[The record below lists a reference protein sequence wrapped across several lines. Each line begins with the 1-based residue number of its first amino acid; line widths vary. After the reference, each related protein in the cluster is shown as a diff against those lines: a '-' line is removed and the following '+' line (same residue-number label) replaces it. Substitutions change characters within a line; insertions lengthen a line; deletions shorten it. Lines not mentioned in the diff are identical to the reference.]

1 MKQFKLWF
9 WLDILQVHRSASN
22 KMDLSPDIDPT
33 EISRILKST
42 TLTTQISYYL
52 DNQMIGINSLEAVKY
67 TNELKKTIN

>member
-1 MKQFKLWF
+1 M
-9 WLDILQVHRSASN
+9 HRSASN

-52 DNQMIGINSLEAVKY
+52 DNQMIGVNSLEAVKY
-67 TNELKKTIN
+67 ANELKRTTNYTEN